1 MLASSIPQ
9 NQIKG
14 IRKSLNMASMH
25 QMSERIKNKSFMPP
39 SSPMAPK
46 PKSDVPQITQQKD
59 KPIIRQS
66 GNTHREISR
75 PLDMFSQPLSSNR
88 VAKTKEAESYHKGK
102 DSVTQGESNN
112 VLKAIDMIQS
122 QMVSESGIYNAGNN
136 RKLSISHG

>member
-1 MLASSIPQ
+1 MLQSSIPQ
-9 NQIKG
+9 SQIKG

-25 QMSERIKNKSFMPP
+25 QMGEKIKNKSFMPP

-75 PLDMFSQPLSSNR
+75 PLDMFSQPLSRNR
-88 VAKTKEAESYHKGK
+88 VAKTKAAETYRQGK
-102 DSVTQGESNN
+102 DSVTKSENNN
-112 VLKAIDMIQS
+112 VLNALDMMQNQS
-122 QMVSESGIYNAGNN
+122 ISESMIYNPSNN
-136 RKLSISHG
+136 RKLSVNYA